1 MLPVVEPD
9 LKSTSL
15 QIIGYAA
22 LLMPVSW
29 LPFFLGMSGWV
40 YLFAAILLGAGFLYW
55 CIALL
60 RGRNPRAAIETFR
73 YSILYLG
80 LLFVA
85 LLADHYLIPSAASMA
100 ARPPIEMLPGAI

>member
-22 LLMPVSW
+22 LLMPVSL

-40 YLFAAILLGAGFLYW
+40 YLLAAILLGTWFLY
-55 CIALL
+55 ISLNTAHTKTKADARTLL
-60 RGRNPRAAIETFR
+60 KTSVMYLPL
-73 YSILYLG
+73 LYIVMVLN
-80 LLFVA
+80 
-85 LLADHYLIPSAASMA
+85 S
-100 ARPPIEMLPGAI
+100 